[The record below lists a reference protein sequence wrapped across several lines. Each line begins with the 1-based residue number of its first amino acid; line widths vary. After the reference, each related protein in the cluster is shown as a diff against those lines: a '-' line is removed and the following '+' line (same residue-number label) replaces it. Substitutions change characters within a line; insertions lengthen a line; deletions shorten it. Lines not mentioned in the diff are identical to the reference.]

1 MAETTRGSRGG
12 RDAMIVAIAPRTGA
26 GPDRARKAA
35 TVGT

>member
-12 RDAMIVAIAPRTGA
+12 RDAMIVAIAPRA
-26 GPDRARKAA
+26 GPDRARQAT

>member
-1 MAETTRGSRGG
+1 MAETTRGSGGG
-12 RDAMIVAIAPRTGA
+12 RDAMIVAIAPRIGA

>member
-1 MAETTRGSRGG
+1 MAETTRGAGEG
-12 RDAMIVAIAPRTGA
+12 RDSMIVAIAPRA

>member
-1 MAETTRGSRGG
+1 MAETTRGSGGG
-12 RDAMIVAIAPRTGA
+12 RDAMIVAIAPRAGV